1 VITTEFPVALFVRVT
16 LLEVDATV
24 AVEAGI
30 VVLIAD
36 SSPVVETPVVM
47 PKETPGTMVEVMVC
61 SVGVDI
67 TGGLETVLVSETPV
81 LAPLLVP
88 AVPLVFWA
96 WFGNCQASANRG
108 LRLREKRKFLIV
120 NMMIT

>member
-1 VITTEFPVALFVRVT
+1 
-16 LLEVDATV
+16 
-24 AVEAGI
+24 
-30 VVLIAD
+30 
-36 SSPVVETPVVM
+36 
-47 PKETPGTMVEVMVC
+47 
-61 SVGVDI
+61 
-67 TGGLETVLVSETPV
+67 VLVSETPV

-120 NMMIT
+120 NMMIK

>member
-1 VITTEFPVALFVRVT
+1 VITTEFPVALFVTVT

-30 VVLIAD
+30 VVLIAH

-120 NMMIT
+120 NMMIK